1 MPEEVQVDPVLKEAA
16 VENQDLRKQG
26 NEGDSSSSAAI
37 VSTVDSPGSRPR
49 ASTTS
54 ESVSKADLLRASAK
68 TESLAKPDLTVSWEH
83 LTVHVEATG
92 CQCRVSP
99 FDFYAQEYLG
109 VAVESRNAVNALE
122 DVSGHVKTGEMVLV
136 LSSEQAC
143 ASALLR
149 TLSGRTV
156 DEVQGTMSLNGISL
170 TQDVWQSWRRIAPY
184 VSADDNSHAPV
195 LTVRE
200 TLLFAAQCTNDGTL
214 AMEQLNERIDRLLQA
229 LDLAHV
235 ADTVV
240 GNEDLRGISGGQK
253 RRVTVG
259 EMLTSRHVSL
269 LALENITDGL
279 ASTDSYSLLSLLKAA
294 CATVKVAAI
303 ISLLQ
308 PSDDMVALFD
318 KILVLNPQGEMAYFG
333 PVDRV
338 LLRQVFL
345 GEGEKDE
352 GSICDLVLA
361 SKNDSQQDAVLKR
374 YHGSTVHQEMVLE
387 LNDIRSKAPPARN
400 RDIRVFLPDT
410 KYASHW
416 RYQFQVIGARRL
428 KLVCFEAHCPVL
440 LYAMH

>member
-1 MPEEVQVDPVLKEAA
+1 MSEEVQANPVLAEAA
-16 VENQDLRKQG
+16 VESQDFQKQG
-26 NEGDSSSSAAI
+26 NEGDSSSNAI
-37 VSTVDSPGSRPR
+37 ILSSVDSGSPPR
-49 ASTTS
+49 ASTSTTS
-54 ESVSKADLLRASAK
+54 ESVSKSDLLRASAK
-68 TESLAKPDLTVSWEH
+68 AESVSKPDLTISWEH

-122 DVSGHVKTGEMVLV
+122 DVSGHVETGEMVLV

-156 DEVQGTMSLNGISL
+156 DELQGTISLNGVSL
-170 TQDVWQSWRRIAPY
+170 TRDVWQSWRRIAPY

-195 LTVRE
+195 LTVHE
-200 TLLFAAQCTNDGTL
+200 TLLFAAQCTNDGT
-214 AMEQLNERIDRLLQA
+214 ASMEQLNDRVNGLLQH

-240 GNEDLRGISGGQK
+240 GDENLRGISGGQK

-279 ASTDSYSLLSLLKAA
+279 ASTDSYSLLSLLKAT
-294 CATVKVAAI
+294 CATVKVAAM

-308 PSDDMVALFD
+308 PSDEMVALFD
-318 KILVLNPQGEMAYFG
+318 KILVLNPNGEMAYFG
-333 PVDRV
+333 DVDRV
-338 LLRQVFL
+338 LLREVFL

-361 SKNDSQQDAVLKR
+361 LKDDSQQDAVLQR
-374 YHGSTVHQEMVLE
+374 FHGSTVHQKLILK
-387 LNDIRSKAPPARN
+387 LNDIRTKAPPARN
-400 RDIRVFLPDT
+400 RDIRFFLPDT

-428 KLVCFEAHCPVL
+428 KLVCC
-440 LYAMH
+440 